1 MLVVDVTV
9 SVAFAVPLGARTKL
23 AGWMLIENPA
33 GGVETARPT
42 VAEKPLRLTRVT
54 LDNADEFDWDSASL
68 EGVAEIAKSGV
79 VGIACTAS
87 AIEIQVSTAGSL
99 NVTGK
104 PLTVALT
111 ISYSAA
117 FVPGGVKR
125 VKPGPA
131 AGKQQM
137 FP

>member
-1 MLVVDVTV
+1 M
-9 SVAFAVPLGARTKL
+9 
-23 AGWMLIENPA
+23 
-33 GGVETARPT
+33 
-42 VAEKPLRLTRVT
+42 
-54 LDNADEFDWDSASL
+54 
-68 EGVAEIAKSGV
+68 IANSGV

-87 AIEIQVSTAGSL
+87 AIESQVSTAGSL
-99 NVTGK
+99 NVTAN

-111 ISYSAA
+111 MSYSAA
-117 FVPGGVKR
+117 VVPGGVIR